1 MALTSHSN
9 VTNPPMVTYTV
20 VLTEHNARLS
30 WTDDEYHFKLY
41 LNEIRTRQV
50 PHTVEIEI
58 KPGDPNSEASL
69 RKRYAGK

>member
-1 MALTSHSN
+1 MIQGGNN

-50 PHTVEIEI
+50 PHTVEIQV
-58 KPGDPNSEASL
+58 KPSDPNREASI
-69 RKRYAGK
+69 RKRYACK